1 MTRGTTPLVA
11 VDEGLARTVRLAL
24 ARRGI
29 DVAVCD
35 VIRRPSPYA
44 STARLEEVDV
54 TLADGTVLHLML
66 KDLRPDAL
74 ASGAAAVRPAGL
86 ANPARE
92 PLVYRQLL
100 EPAGLGTPQCLWAE
114 ADEEAGRCFVLVDR
128 IDGLQL
134 CDVGDAAVWEAAARW
149 LGRLHVRLR
158 ARASRAAARG
168 EVPLLVCDRQLHL
181 GLLQQALVNVRKSER
196 SGPRRR
202 AFERLVPRY
211 EAIVSALA
219 ERPATFLHGE
229 CYPSNVLV
237 DDDGTIRPVDWEMAA
252 LGPGAFDVAAL
263 TSGDWSPAVRVR
275 LIAAYRD
282 ALQAEGADA
291 PALEQLVADVERC
304 RLLLAVRL
312 LSWHPEWTPPRT
324 HARDWLDEALRIADE
339 L

>member
-263 TSGDWSPAVRVR
+263 TSGDWSPA
-275 LIAAYRD
+275 
-282 ALQAEGADA
+282 
-291 PALEQLVADVERC
+291 
-304 RLLLAVRL
+304 
-312 LSWHPEWTPPRT
+312 
-324 HARDWLDEALRIADE
+324 
-339 L
+339 